1 MSPLLH
7 WPGSSSAFSAPV
19 RRERMEIGPAV
30 IAYQTAGIGDP
41 LVLIHGLSGSGRW
54 WAKNLEALARQFTVY
69 IVDLI
74 GFGRSRGRHP
84 FVLGEAAEYL
94 ARWLDRL
101 GIERTSVVGHSMGGV
116 IALDL
121 AARYPERTD
130 RMVLA
135 APPALPAPGYLRHV
149 PGLLHALRHVPFGFL
164 SVLAYD
170 AARTGP
176 RTLSSAA
183 AQLLEVST
191 AELERVEAPSLL
203 VWGEHDTLVPRAVGR
218 ELCHRLLRAE
228 MVLVPGAGHVPMWER
243 PVQFNHLALTFLTA
257 PDSLSPD
264 NSVVESGLSS
274 SGVARLSCGKTGDA
288 ETEECHGAGVRADQD
303 AGWRNDDRPGDP
315 AA

>member
-1 MSPLLH
+1 M
-7 WPGSSSAFSAPV
+7 
-19 RRERMEIGPAV
+19 
-30 IAYQTAGIGDP
+30 IAYQTAGTGAP

-84 FVLGEAAEYL
+84 FVLGEAADYL

-101 GIERTSVVGHSMGGV
+101 GIERASVVGHSMGGV

-121 AARYPERTD
+121 AARYPERAD

-149 PGLLHALRHVPFGFL
+149 PGLLRALRHVPLGFL

-170 AARTGP
+170 AARSGP
-176 RTLSSAA
+176 RTLTSAA
-183 AQLLEVST
+183 AQLLAVST

-218 ELCHRLLRAE
+218 ELCQRLPRAE

-243 PVQFNHLALTFLTA
+243 PVHFNQLTLMFLTA
-257 PDSLSPD
+257 RTPLAQDGAFAG
-264 NSVVESGLSS
+264 SGLSS
-274 SGVARLSCGKTGDA
+274 SGLTPLSCGRTGDA
-288 ETEECHGAGVRADQD
+288 EMEECHGAGVRADQD
-303 AGWRNDDRPGDP
+303 AGWRNDDRPGNP